1 MPSSENLQDTPA
13 FGSGE
18 EWSVLRHAARPH
30 VIGVAITTAE
40 NTAVCPGDAL
50 HDARWRLDVEAS
62 AGADAD
68 ATNVL
73 AHFLT
78 RRDHRL
84 DHIPRLKAMHLLL
97 AQQVAAR
104 EAGRRQARA

>member
-1 MPSSENLQDTPA
+1 CVASSENLQDA
-13 FGSGE
+13 ASFSCGE
-18 EWSVLRHAARPH
+18 EWSVLRQAARPH

-40 NTAVCPGDAL
+40 NTAVFPGDAL
-50 HDARWRLDVEAS
+50 HDARSGLDVEAA

-73 AHFLT
+73 AHLLAS
-78 RRDHRL
+78 RDHRF

-97 AQQVAAR
+97 AQ
-104 EAGRRQARA
+104 